1 MGRLIDAD
9 ILKQCYTGSNGMD
22 DKASYESIRRMID
35 NQPTVYDTEKIS
47 QDLTEVIDALE
58 VYTAGRLNTSKV
70 NVTVLQLQRC
80 INKLKAIIH

>member
-1 MGRLIDAD
+1 
-9 ILKQCYTGSNGMD
+9 MD

-70 NVTVLQLQRC
+70 NVTVLQLQRY